1 VLPQVLR
8 PCRMTLGT
16 LVHFRHSRQ
25 TERDP
30 AMDHPFFTSLH
41 PQPECMEPWST
52 GTLRF
57 ACHPGISCFT
67 NCCAD
72 LHLTL
77 TPYDVLRLKSALSLP
92 SGDFLERYTTDDV
105 RHNSGLPVVVLKMGD
120 DPKRRCP
127 LLSPQGCLV
136 YADRPGACRLYP
148 VGRAA
153 RFVGRTLQEKFF
165 LVREAHCLGF
175 GEAREWTVE
184 QWLADQGLKVYDE
197 MNGLWMRLNR
207 DAGSGQQLPP
217 VTGDKLRMYFMA
229 CYNLDQFQRF
239 VFESRFLRMFRV
251 DEERKARIRTDQ
263 TELLKLAFAWLEF
276 SLFGKKTMHIEPSML
291 KAKKRALARR

>member
-1 VLPQVLR
+1 
-8 PCRMTLGT
+8 
-16 LVHFRHSRQ
+16 
-25 TERDP
+25 
-30 AMDHPFFTSLH
+30 MDHPFSTSPH
-41 PQPECMEPWST
+41 PGTECMEPLAA
-52 GTLRF
+52 GRFRF
-57 ACHPGISCFT
+57 ACHPGVSCFT

-72 LHLTL
+72 LYLSL
-77 TPYDVLRLKSALSLP
+77 TPYDVLRLKSALNLP

-105 RHNSGLPVVVLKMGD
+105 RHNSGLPVVVLRMED

-127 LLSPQGCLV
+127 FLASQGCSV

-153 RFVGRTLQEKFF
+153 RFSGRTLQEEFF

-184 QWLADQGLKVYDE
+184 EWLADQGLRAYNE
-197 MNGLWMRLNR
+197 MNALWMRMNR
-207 DAGSGQQLPP
+207 DARSGQHLPP
-217 VTGDKLRMYFMA
+217 VTGDKLKMYFMA

-239 VFESRFLRMFRV
+239 VFETRFFGMFRV

-276 SLFGKKTMHIEPSML
+276 SLFGKQTMRIEPSVL
-291 KAKKRALARR
+291 KAEKRARARR